1 MVVSIVILALGLVV
15 VAIYLSKLTK
25 TLHNDSG
32 TKNATLEEARIKAIK
47 IIDDAN
53 NQAVDIIS
61 KATLSTD
68 LSSQNFKEDLANA
81 SSDQIKKF
89 EKATSDFTNMYTKTL
104 QDLRTK
110 NIEVFQNISKDIET
124 NTMDEVKNFKESMKR
139 LTTLSQKE
147 VKRKIE
153 VDYEAARKEIESYKK
168 EELGKIDLKIYE
180 FLGKVSKLVLGK
192 AISLSEHEDLIEKSL
207 EKAKKEGVFK
217 ELG

>member
-15 VAIYLSKLTK
+15 VAVYLSKLTK

-32 TKNATLEEARIKAIK
+32 AKNATLEEARIKAIK

-68 LSSQNFKEDLANA
+68 LSAQNFKEDLATA

-153 VDYEAARKEIESYKK
+153 ADYEAARKEIESYKK